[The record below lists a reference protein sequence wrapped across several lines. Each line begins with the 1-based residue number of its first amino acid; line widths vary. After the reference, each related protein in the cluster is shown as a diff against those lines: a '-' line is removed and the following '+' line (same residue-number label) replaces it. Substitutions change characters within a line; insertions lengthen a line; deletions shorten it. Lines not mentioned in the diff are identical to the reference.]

1 MLAFLVKLNRGA
13 DYHSLQVAYRGYWQ
27 RALLSLIHKNSALSM
42 KDLTDMTAI
51 KQSDVHETLDSL
63 DLLKYWRGEH
73 VIAPH
78 GR

>member
-1 MLAFLVKLNRGA
+1 MKVDGP
-13 DYHSLQVAYRGYWQ
+13 LQVAYRGYWQ
-27 RALLSLIHKNSALSM
+27 RVLLSLIHKNSALSM

-51 KQSDVHETLDSL
+51 KQSDVHEVLDNL